1 MPVRDKI
8 TKEKIIYAFLD
19 SCFEKNAGG
28 TSLADIATRL
38 GIKKASLY
46 NHYESRDAI
55 VSDTIRWCG
64 ECMSKNRFIPAEIG
78 QLTKQHSASAVVRAL
93 TVRWIKLNMQKPLF
107 QIYSFIESEKF
118 ISNDA
123 AKVSD
128 ENKNRLLRQ
137 GQVMFKSLADNGKII
152 DASDAELQRFASI
165 LANIINA
172 QLEAYI
178 IGRKVEM
185 RNNPET
191 GIGELFAT
199 PLPELNFDYLSVVLD
214 TLCSFLKK

>member
-1 MPVRDKI
+1 
-8 TKEKIIYAFLD
+8 
-19 SCFEKNAGG
+19 
-28 TSLADIATRL
+28 
-38 GIKKASLY
+38 
-46 NHYESRDAI
+46 
-55 VSDTIRWCG
+55 
-64 ECMSKNRFIPAEIG
+64 
-78 QLTKQHSASAVVRAL
+78 
-93 TVRWIKLNMQKPLF
+93 MQKPLF

-137 GQVMFKSLADNGKII
+137 GQIMFKSLADNGKII